1 MSKPIVILAID
12 GGGVRGL
19 IPALLLKA
27 LDVEIAANAGTAQ
40 VGAKPLGRY
49 FDLIAGTSTGALI
62 AVGLSFAKSRQ
73 SDIPLATPEE
83 LVEFYRERS
92 AHAFRRIR
100 FQKVRRLWRSEYNYE
115 PFASVLEDI
124 VGERRLSETA
134 TPVILPAYDVHN
146 RYVRYFNSATAATS
160 ETEDYYLR
168 DVLRAT
174 TAAPVYF
181 PPARISAIGGKN
193 EEVFVDGGLFANNP
207 SLCAS
212 TEALRL
218 FGFDRPLIVVSMGT
232 GQANQR
238 YPLHRLESWGAFKW
252 LDPRMRMPLI
262 DVMMDGQID
271 ATHHH
276 LDQVL
281 TADETYFRFDPALDP
296 GLAALDDASSA
307 VLEKLDELA
316 QTYIETQ
323 KGRLER
329 LARLLVEHS
338 IDRPDR

>member
-27 LDVEIAANAGTAQ
+27 LSDQIATHGGSARGA
-40 VGAKPLGRY
+40 AKPLGRY

-62 AVGLSFAKSRQ
+62 AVGLSFAKSRG
-73 SDIPLATPEE
+73 SNVPLATPEE
-83 LVEFYRERS
+83 LVAFYRERS

-100 FQKVRRLWRSEYNYE
+100 FQKLRRLWRSEYNYE

-124 VGERRLSETA
+124 VGERRLSETT
-134 TPVILPAYDVHN
+134 TPVVLPAYDVHN
-146 RYVRYFNSATAATS
+146 RYVRYFNSDAASTS
-160 ETEDYYLR
+160 DGEDYYLR

-181 PPARISAIGGKN
+181 PPARISAIGGKT

-212 TEALRL
+212 TEALRQ
-218 FGFDRPLIVVSMGT
+218 FGFNRQLIVVSMGT

-262 DVMMDGQID
+262 DVMMDGQTD

-276 LDQVL
+276 LNQVL
-281 TADETYFRFDPALDP
+281 KPDETYFRFDPALEP
-296 GLAALDDASSA
+296 GLVALDDASSTI
-307 VLEKLDELA
+307 LGKLDALA
-316 QTYIETQ
+316 QMYIESQ
-323 KGRLER
+323 MDRLRR
-329 LARLLVEHS
+329 LARLLTEHK
-338 IDRPDR
+338 P